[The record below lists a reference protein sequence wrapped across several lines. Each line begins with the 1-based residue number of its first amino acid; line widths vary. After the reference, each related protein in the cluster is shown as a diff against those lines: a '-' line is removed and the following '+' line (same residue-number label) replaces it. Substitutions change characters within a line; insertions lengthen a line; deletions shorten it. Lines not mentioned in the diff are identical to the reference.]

1 MRIISETGPNF
12 STYLAARLIFVTVL
26 LGVAAIFRREGEV
39 LPYLL
44 LFACNA
50 VLSIGSWEWYRR
62 HRQVVWS
69 RWMALTSAV
78 ALDTLVLYY
87 TGGADSEFLFLYFFS
102 IASAGLLTGLPGGL
116 WTSLLSTAGFIWL
129 QHLDSSGSLA
139 RHGLHIFIYFLYF
152 VLTAL
157 LTTYVFEKLRER
169 ERKHVEA
176 LGELQQTRLDTQAI
190 LDSLKTGVVV
200 LATEGHVL
208 YSNPASRLIL
218 GLDPQTTD
226 EVLRDLFFE
235 RTELGSLVRQA
246 GHAQKEEQQLEV
258 TLGAGD
264 SAWPVGFT
272 VSTLH
277 DSANKPRGYIVL
289 FKDLRFVKERER
301 LAREKDRLAVVG
313 ALSRDLAHEIRNPL
327 ATVRG
332 CVEVMRAGAEARGES
347 GPYFDLALRESDR
360 LNNLLRDFLT
370 FARLDVPRKRP
381 GDLAALIRARL
392 KGDGLDTIADFK
404 LTNPIAADFDAEQM
418 SLIVDAILLTLAEWA
433 ERDGHIVVEPAEHSE
448 TCVRFLL
455 KNVVIP
461 MELRDEVFQPFS
473 RAPRIS
479 NGLALPTALKAT
491 HAHGGTL
498 TLKTEASVGTWFE
511 LEI

>member
-1 MRIISETGPNF
+1 MHITSETGPNF

-26 LGVAAIFRREGEV
+26 LGVAALFRPEGEV
-39 LPYLL
+39 MPYLI
-44 LFACNA
+44 LFACNTI
-50 VLSIGSWEWYRR
+50 LSIGSWEWYRR
-62 HRQVVWS
+62 RRQVIWS
-69 RWMALTSAV
+69 RWVALTSAV

-116 WTSLLSTAGFIWL
+116 WTALLSTAGFVWL
-129 QHLDSSGSLA
+129 QHLDSSGSLT

-169 ERKHVEA
+169 ERKRVEA
-176 LGELQQTRLDTQAI
+176 LGALQQARLDTQAI

-200 LATEGHVL
+200 LAAEGNVL
-208 YSNPASRLIL
+208 YSNPAGRSIL
-218 GLDPQTTD
+218 GLDSRATNEMLSSVFSEQ
-226 EVLRDLFFE
+226 
-235 RTELGSLVRQA
+235 TELGSLVRQSNCV
-246 GHAQKEEQQLEV
+246 QREEQQLEV
-258 TLGAGD
+258 TIGAGD
-264 SAWPVGFT
+264 EARLVGFT
-272 VSTLH
+272 VSSLN
-277 DSANKPRGYIVL
+277 DSADKPRGYIVL
-289 FKDLRFVKERER
+289 FKDLRFIKERER
-301 LAREKDRLAVVG
+301 LEREKDRLAVVG

-370 FARLDVPRKRP
+370 FARLGAPRKRS
-381 GDLAALIRARL
+381 GDVTALIRARL
-392 KGDGLDTIADFK
+392 KHDK
-404 LTNPIAADFDAEQM
+404 LAETVDIELKEPIAADFDVEQM

-433 ERDGHIVVEPAEHSE
+433 ESNERIIVEPAENNQA
-448 TCVRFLL
+448 CIRFLL
-455 KNVVIP
+455 KDVVISDE
-461 MELRDEVFQPFS
+461 MRDEIFQPFS

-498 TLKTEASVGTWFE
+498 KLKSEASVGTWFE